1 MTFAAGQKWR
11 YHAPAEIADSR
22 LIIGALMEFPG
33 GQQIACCA
41 VTGALQRRDD
51 GRIERALIPF
61 LPMTIEALG
70 ATVSERDGVGDVPD
84 AFADQLQAWRE
95 DARGL
100 SYFTVPFEGSLE
112 RLIGQQMA
120 AIVGDGEAI

>member
-1 MTFAAGQKWR
+1 MTFQAGQKWR

-22 LIIGALMEFPG
+22 LIIGALMDFPG

-41 VTGALQRRDD
+41 VTGALQRRED
-51 GRIERALIPF
+51 GSIERALIPF
-61 LPMTIEALG
+61 LPMTIEALAG
-70 ATVSERDGVGDVPD
+70 TVSAPDGAGEVPEE
-84 AFADQLQAWRE
+84 FAAQLQAWSE
-95 DARGL
+95 DTRGL

-120 AIVGDGEAI
+120 AIVGEGD